1 MSQMMMMMIT
11 MVMGMTLKN
20 VEDNVGHGDEIPIAE
35 NVEEDDAA
43 ATIGAQNKVSLHQKK
58 KQNISM

>member
-11 MVMGMTLKN
+11 MVMGMTLK
-20 VEDNVGHGDEIPIAE
+20 NVGHGDEIPIAE